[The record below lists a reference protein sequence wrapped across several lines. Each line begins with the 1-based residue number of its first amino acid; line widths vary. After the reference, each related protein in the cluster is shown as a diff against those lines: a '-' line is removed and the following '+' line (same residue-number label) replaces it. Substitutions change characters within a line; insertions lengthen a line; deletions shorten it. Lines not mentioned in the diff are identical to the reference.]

1 MRGMRVSL
9 PVGLAAGA
17 VIGVGL
23 VGMWTAS
30 GYDFGTARQFG
41 PAVFPFALS
50 ALLLLAGLG
59 ILLEGSPPDE
69 EPFRLSWPR
78 GIVFV
83 TILAG
88 PIAFAL
94 TVGRLGLVPAIF
106 ACVLISVLAERSLS
120 LVRTLVLG
128 AVLAAGCTLV
138 FTVFL
143 NLPLR
148 PFIW

>member
-1 MRGMRVSL
+1 MSM

-17 VIGVGL
+17 VVFVGL
-23 VGMWTAS
+23 VGMWEAS
-30 GYDFGTARQFG
+30 GYEFGSLRQFG

-50 ALLLLAGLG
+50 ALLLLSGLG
-59 ILLEGSPPDE
+59 ILLEGSPAGE
-69 EPFRLSWPR
+69 EPFRLSMPR
-78 GIVFV
+78 GVVFL

-94 TVGRLGLVPAIF
+94 TVGTLGLVPAIF

-120 LVRTLVLG
+120 LLKALLLG
-128 AVLAAGCTLV
+128 AVLAAGCTMV
-138 FTVFL
+138 FVVFL

-148 PFIW
+148 PFVW

>member
-83 TILAG
+83 TIL
-88 PIAFAL
+88 
-94 TVGRLGLVPAIF
+94 GRLGLVPAIF

>member
-1 MRGMRVSL
+1 MRALRVSL

-17 VIGVGL
+17 VVVVAL
-23 VGMWTAS
+23 VGMWEAS
-30 GYDFGTARQFG
+30 RYEFGTARQFG

-50 ALLLLAGLG
+50 GLLLLSGLG
-59 ILLEGSPPDE
+59 ILLEGRTPGE
-69 EPFRLSWPR
+69 EPFRLSWSR
-78 GIVFV
+78 AIVFV
-83 TILAG
+83 AILAG

-120 LVRTLVLG
+120 LLKALLLG

-148 PFIW
+148 PFVW